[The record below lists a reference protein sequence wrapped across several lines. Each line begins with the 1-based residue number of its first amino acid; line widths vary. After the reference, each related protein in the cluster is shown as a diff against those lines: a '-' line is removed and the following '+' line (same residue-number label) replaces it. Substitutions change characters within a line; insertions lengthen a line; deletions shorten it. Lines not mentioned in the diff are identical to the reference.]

1 MDAME
6 AKSLTESLQVISLCK
21 IGNRYAG
28 LRIVMPSAEK
38 EMTKSLSRYG
48 QLTPVVVCRH
58 KDGFELVDGFKRLQA
73 GRKLGL
79 ESLLCREMRV
89 SSRVLKAAI
98 IQLNRQG
105 RSISALEEALVIR
118 SLNHDDGLMQEEI
131 GVLLDRHKSWV
142 SRRLA
147 LAERLCEEVL
157 ESIRLSLVTPS
168 HGRELSKLPRGNQE
182 MALEAILKYRFT
194 SRETE
199 RLVRLLIVRPRW
211 EHAQILRS
219 PEMFQSQPCP
229 VRRAPLNSE
238 EGSRLE
244 KALAS
249 MSRWCEAVSE
259 YLGSE
264 IDPDDLSVLTPLIHS
279 TVGAAEVAV
288 SCLKG
293 QDTCR

>member
-1 MDAME
+1 MDGME
-6 AKSLTESLQVISLCK
+6 AKSLTGSPQVLSLSR
-21 IGNRYAG
+21 IGNRYAD
-28 LRIVMPSAEK
+28 LRIVMPSAEAA
-38 EMTKSLSRYG
+38 MARSLSKYG
-48 QLTPVVVCRH
+48 QLSPVVVCRY
-58 KDGFELVDGFKRLQA
+58 KDDFELVDGFKRLQA

-79 ESLLCREMRV
+79 DSLLCREMRV
-89 SSRVLKAAI
+89 SSRVHKAAI

-182 MALEAILKYRFT
+182 KALKAILKYRFT
-194 SRETE
+194 CRETE
-199 RLVRLLIVRPRW
+199 RLVRLLLVRPRW
-211 EHAQILRS
+211 DHDQILRS
-219 PEMFQSQPCP
+219 PEMFQFQPRP
-229 VRRAPLNSE
+229 GRKTLLGE
-238 EGSRLE
+238 DGSRLE

-249 MSRWCEAVSE
+249 MGRWCEVVSE
-259 YLGSE
+259 HLGSE
-264 IDPDDLSVLTPLIHS
+264 IGPDDLCALSPLIHA
-279 TVGAAEVAV
+279 TVHAAETAMGH
-288 SCLKG
+288 LKKAAA
-293 QDTCR
+293 CR